1 MTHYKWAVASDILQ
15 EVVILLVTLFCGFTF
30 LSSERLFG
38 TRQGAK
44 PSKKQPTKRGTS
56 PPATSGT
63 RQAGSNAAA
72 AGREAS
78 SAAAGHVRLARD
90 ACDVSPLQQ
99 HYVQQQQQHAVQQ
112 QLPPLTKLSATA
124 RHVDEIV
131 QRSNS
136 TRSPEEGLALYAD
149 MSAKGMLRD
158 VKDWTEEELGRHTV
172 LDFFNAVIKSASLTC
187 QPGLAVKV
195 MEDMDDMGIHVPLEL
210 YDTTIR
216 ILAGK
221 KHFRGAIAVYDR
233 MAAKNVEPTGVM
245 LSCLTSFA
253 AELGEWSR
261 MLEFFDKL
269 SNIETPSIRA
279 YMTVLRAHAKRGDWM
294 NSKLVF
300 QDMQRRNVHMDSLV
314 LNAVLSTGVTLDHI
328 EDAEELFEAAVRI
341 NPNLGDI
348 VSYNTL
354 LKGYAKRHDA
364 LRAQRLLVRMQE
376 LEVRPNAISFNTTI
390 DAAVRSSRCD
400 DAWALLEQMKSSG
413 VEPDKFTC
421 SILVKSFYENRGTT
435 AKQVHMVLDMA
446 LKVHGDLPLL
456 GNLYRG
462 ILEAASKMRDIA
474 LLQRVFA
481 QMKRQGVQ
489 ASLVE
494 APGPV
499 GPTRRQRGL
508 QGRAFRAGPVLR
520 TPLHMCADS
529 LRFNDALELLETG
542 LSLGIVAPSES
553 VEYVLQAAA
562 RQSSDSRSQA
572 YDRILALA
580 DKHGLR

>member
-1 MTHYKWAVASDILQ
+1 MFSIAETLQPSDMSHYQWAFAS
-15 EVVILLVTLFCGFTF
+15 EVLHEAVILLVTLFCGYTF
-30 LSSERLFG
+30 LGPGRLF
-38 TRQGAK
+38 GAK
-44 PSKKQPTKRGTS
+44 PSKKQLSKRTS
-56 PPATSGT
+56 PPATPGS
-63 RQAGSNAAA
+63 RQAGSKAAA

-78 SAAAGHVRLARD
+78 SAVVGHGRVASEARD
-90 ACDVSPLQQ
+90 MSLQQPSRHEPGSPTSRLIDGVVQCSTRNPEDALVIYAEMRATGMLKDVS
-99 HYVQQQQQHAVQQ
+99 
-112 QLPPLTKLSATA
+112 T
-124 RHVDEIV
+124 
-131 QRSNS
+131 
-136 TRSPEEGLALYAD
+136 
-149 MSAKGMLRD
+149 
-158 VKDWTEEELGRHTV
+158 WTTEELGRHSSM
-172 LDFFNAVIKSASLTC
+172 DFFSAVIKSASLILK
-187 QPGLAVKV
+187 PGLAVKV
-195 MEDMDDMGIHVPLEL
+195 MDDMEAAGMQVPLEV
-210 YDTTIR
+210 YDAAIR

-221 KHFRGAIAVYDR
+221 KQFRGAIAVHDR
-233 MAAKNVEPTGVM
+233 MAARAVEPTVVM